1 MQSFASAFMA
11 LVILAL
17 ATLAPAAQ
25 AEQKQVF
32 GDYEIHYNVF
42 NSSFLQPEVAAQ
54 YDINRSRAIGVVN
67 IAVLKRNPDGQLPTP
82 IAAFLEGEV
91 TNQVQQM
98 NRLAFRRVSE
108 GQAVYYLADF
118 HFSENDPLV
127 FTVRVLADPN
137 QPPLALRFSKVL
149 FAD

>member
-1 MQSFASAFMA
+1 MQSFASAVTA
-11 LVILAL
+11 LVMLAL
-17 ATLAPAAQ
+17 ATLSPAAQ

-67 IAVLKRNPDGQLPTP
+67 IAVLKRNPDGKLPTP